1 MNLIDK
7 MFYHK
12 QKDILS
18 LYFTA
23 GYPKLESTKKIIR
36 ILQKYSVD
44 LIEVGIPYSD
54 SLADGTI
61 IQNSSKKSLVNGMN
75 IDKLFAQL
83 QCIKKE
89 LHIPLIFM
97 GYYNTVLRF
106 GEESFLSKC
115 KHIGISG
122 LIYPDIPACLYQE
135 KYLDL
140 FKKYGLYFILLI
152 TTHTPIERIFR
163 LSSISEGFLYLVSS
177 TAPTGKQFFFSKKNN
192 EFFTF
197 LNSKIKLNIP
207 KLIGFGISNKS
218 SYHWSC
224 YYSEGAIIGS
234 SFIKAIDE
242 YDINIEESIQR
253 FLQSLK
259 GNR

>member
-7 MFYHK
+7 IFYHK
-12 QKDILS
+12 QKYILS
-18 LYFTA
+18 IYFTA
-23 GYPKLESTKKIIR
+23 GFPKLESTKKIIR

-44 LIEVGIPYSD
+44 LIEIGIPYSD
-54 SLADGTI
+54 PLADGTI

-75 IDKLFAQL
+75 IDKLFAQM

-89 LHIPLIFM
+89 LFIPLLFM
-97 GYYNTVLRF
+97 GYYNSVLRF
-106 GEESFLSKC
+106 GEESFLRKC
-115 KHIGISG
+115 KYIGISG
-122 LIYPDIPACLYQE
+122 LIVPDIPAFFYQE
-135 KYLDL
+135 KYQSL

-152 TTHTPIERIFR
+152 TTHTPIERIFN

-177 TAPTGKQFFFSKKNN
+177 TATTGKQYFFDKKKN

-207 KLIGFGISNKS
+207 KLIGFGISNKES
-218 SYHWSC
+218 FHWSC
-224 YYSEGAIIGS
+224 FYSEGAIIGS
-234 SFIKAIDE
+234 SFIQAIDE
-242 YDINIEESIQR
+242 YDTDIEEIIQR

>member
-7 MFYHK
+7 IFSHK

-18 LYFTA
+18 LYLTA
-23 GYPKLESTKKIIR
+23 GYPKLNCTQKIIR

-54 SLADGTI
+54 PLADGAI

-89 LHIPLIFM
+89 LSIPLIFM
-97 GYYNTVLRF
+97 GYYNSVIRF

-115 KHIGISG
+115 KPIGISG

-135 KYLDL
+135 KYQYL
-140 FKKYGLYFILLI
+140 FKKFGLYFILLI
-152 TTHTPIERIFR
+152 TTHTPIERIFS

-177 TAPTGKQFFFSKKNN
+177 TSTTGKQFFFDNKKH

-207 KLIGFGISNKS
+207 KLIGFGISNKES
-218 SYHWSC
+218 FHWSC
-224 YYSEGAIIGS
+224 FYSEGAIIGS

-242 YDINIEESIQR
+242 YDIEESIQR